1 MPINKIQGE
10 SHISPYNRKN
20 ISDLFGVVTFKRAD
34 GFYLQSVIPDSHLE
48 TSEGIFIFTNL
59 PPKVSVGDWVLV
71 DGLVSEFYPGGL
83 GTGNLSIT
91 QIEKPIVKV
100 VTRGNSV
107 PAPIVIGENGRIP
120 PDKVIEDDGNK
131 IFDMQ
136 DGLDFYESM
145 ESMLVQINNAV
156 CVSASTSYKEF
167 AVVGDNGKYSSG
179 RNNRG
184 GLTIS
189 PNDFNPERII
199 IDDSF
204 ASVPIVT
211 LGDYFEDPIIGIL
224 DYTFGNFKLQP
235 INKINVT
242 KNPVEMEI
250 ADKKKDGTLTIAS
263 LNLENLDP
271 NDSPD
276 RFIRLADIIVNN
288 LLSPEIIALQEIQD
302 NNGPINDGETAANLT
317 YEMIIASILETGG
330 PEYQYTDIA
339 PVNNK
344 DGGEPGGNIRVG
356 FLYKKN
362 DNLKLA
368 PGLKGKSDEAV
379 QLIGSG
385 NDLNFNLNP
394 ARIEPRNFAFVDSRK
409 PLVAEFLYNGNKIF
423 IINNH
428 WNSKGGDTPLFG
440 STQPPRLISEI
451 QRKTQARVVSD
462 FVSQI
467 FKI

>member
-1 MPINKIQGE
+1 MACTKEERIVEPSTMPTVNLESNIEIIDPSALKRINENQVIPINKIQGE
-10 SHISPYNRKN
+10 SHISPYIRKN

-34 GFYLQSVIPDSHLE
+34 GFYMQSAIPDSYPE

-59 PPKVSVGDWVLV
+59 PPKVLIGDWVLV
-71 DGLVSEFYPGGL
+71 DGVVSEFYPGGL
-83 GTGNLSIT
+83 ETGNLSIT
-91 QIEKPIVKV
+91 QIEKPVIKI
-100 VTRGNSV
+100 VTRENNV
-107 PAPIVIGENGRIP
+107 PPPIIIGENGRIP
-120 PDKVIEDDGNK
+120 PDKVIEDDGKK

-145 ESMLVQINNAV
+145 ESMLVQVNNAV

-167 AVVGDNGKYSSG
+167 AVVGDKGKYSSG
-179 RNNRG
+179 RNFRG

-189 PNDFNPERII
+189 PEDFNPERII

-204 ASVPIVT
+204 TSVPIVT
-211 LGDYFEDPIIGIL
+211 LGDYFEDPIVGIL

-242 KNPVEMEI
+242 KNSVEKEI
-250 ADKKKDGTLTIAS
+250 ADKRKDGTLTIAS

-317 YEMIIASILETGG
+317 YELIIESIIGVGG
-330 PEYQYTDIA
+330 PEYQYTDI
-339 PVNNK
+339 PPLNNK

-356 FLYKKN
+356 FLYEKN
-362 DNLKLA
+362 VNLKLS
-368 PGLKGKSDEAV
+368 PGSKGKSDEAV
-379 QLIGSG
+379 QVIGSG
-385 NDLNFNLNP
+385 NDLNL
-394 ARIEPRNFAFVDSRK
+394 
-409 PLVAEFLYNGNKIF
+409 
-423 IINNH
+423 
-428 WNSKGGDTPLFG
+428 NSKSCENRT
-440 STQPPRLISEI
+440 
-451 QRKTQARVVSD
+451 
-462 FVSQI
+462 
-467 FKI
+467 